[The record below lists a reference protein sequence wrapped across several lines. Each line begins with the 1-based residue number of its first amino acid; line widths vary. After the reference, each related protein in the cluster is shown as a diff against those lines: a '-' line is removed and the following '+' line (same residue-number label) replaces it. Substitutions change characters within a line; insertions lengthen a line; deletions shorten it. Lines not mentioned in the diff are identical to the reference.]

1 MIYIIQIVSLLHSSV
16 SDCITQTPNGQV
28 KVISDIKLFPNHDDA
43 KEFIE
48 ANPRYRIVGA
58 DPFVSPVPLEEL
70 EDYELVYPT
79 PLTRPSW
86 LGVGGSRSL
95 ASDAAIVSHE
105 GAFTCWCTLHI
116 SSECVTVQLHFPMRL
131 SITKAPAPK
140 GGRRSGSRIVTRIRN
155 APKRLASGSV

>member
-1 MIYIIQIVSLLHSSV
+1 MIYIIQIVSLLRPSV

-28 KVISDIKLFPNHDDA
+28 KVISDIKLFPNYDDA

-86 LGVGGSRSL
+86 LGG
-95 ASDAAIVSHE
+95 E
-105 GAFTCWCTLHI
+105 GRAEVEL
-116 SSECVTVQLHFPMRL
+116 
-131 SITKAPAPK
+131 
-140 GGRRSGSRIVTRIRN
+140 
-155 APKRLASGSV
+155 